1 MPKENSGVKFYLK
14 SPKEKQSSIKA
25 VFYYNYLRFTYTE
38 PKLVIETQ
46 HWNSKDQRARNTK
59 LFPGSAILNHTLD
72 LIESAI
78 VESFRDYINQYS
90 KQPTLSELSELVK
103 QKRGRG
109 KNINNKQLGLFG
121 FIEDFIEKAKSGQ
134 QINLN
139 TGKPIS
145 KVTIRTYEQTF
156 RVLKDF
162 SKMKYKNLGFDD
174 IDVPFYSQFVHFLRK
189 EYRSESSGA
198 SFKVNTIG
206 KHITNIKS
214 FLQNAV
220 DNKLTTNL
228 SFKSKQFR
236 VVHETVESVYLTQ
249 AEIDALYYKD
259 LSKTKTLERV
269 RDLFIIGCETG
280 LRISDLKRLTTDNI
294 IEHEGDKYIRIE
306 MQKTEKP
313 VIIPIS
319 LRVNQLFEK
328 YKEQTG
334 ELFPKAVSDQK
345 MNQYI
350 KEIASK
356 IELLN
361 NTVSYSTT
369 VNDKRVSVSKPK
381 FDLITNHT
389 ARRSFATN
397 AVLKG
402 IPRTMVMAI
411 TGHKTEKS
419 FNKYIRMDEME
430 KAKQFKIETEANS
443 KLRAV

>member
-1 MPKENSGVKFYLK
+1 MPKESSGVKFYLK
-14 SPKEKQSSIKA
+14 NPREKVSPIKA
-25 VFYYNYLRFTYTE
+25 IFYYNYMRFTYTE
-38 PKLVIETQ
+38 PKLSVETQ
-46 HWNSKDQRARNTK
+46 FWNSNDQRARNTK
-59 LFPGSAILNHTLD
+59 LFPGAAMLNHSLD

-78 VESFRDYINQYS
+78 IESYREFINQNNY
-90 KQPTLSELSELVK
+90 QPSLEELSSLVK
-103 QKRGRG
+103 QRRGRG
-109 KNINNKQLGLFG
+109 NKQNNKDLGLFE
-121 FIEDFIEKAKSGQ
+121 FIEDFIDKAKSGQ

-145 KVTIRTYEQTF
+145 KVTIRTYEQTL
-156 RVLKDF
+156 RVLRDF
-162 SKMKYKNLGFDD
+162 SKLKYKNLGFDD

-189 EYRSESSGA
+189 EYKSEASGT

-228 SFKSKQFR
+228 SFKSKQFK
-236 VVHETVESVYLTQ
+236 VVHETVESIYLNQ
-249 AEIDALYYKD
+249 AEIDALYFMD
-259 LSKTKTLERV
+259 LRKSKTLERV

-280 LRISDLKRLTTDNI
+280 LRISDLKRLSPENI
-294 IEHEGDKYIRIE
+294 IEHDGEKYIRIE

-319 LRVNQLFEK
+319 ERVKEIFKK
-328 YKEQTG
+328 YTNLTG
-334 ELFPKAVSDQK
+334 ELFPRAVSDQK

-350 KEIASK
+350 KEIGRGLE
-356 IELLN
+356 ILN
-361 NTVSYSTT
+361 TPVSYSTT
-369 VNDKRVSVSKPK
+369 INDKRVSVSKPK

-411 TGHKTEKS
+411 TGHRTEKS

-430 KAKQFKIETEANS
+430 KAKQFKLENEIGK

>member
-1 MPKENSGVKFYLK
+1 MPKESSGIKFYLK
-14 SPKEKQSSIKA
+14 NPKEKSSPIKA
-25 VFYYNYLRFTYTE
+25 IFYYNYLRFTYTE
-38 PKLVIETQ
+38 PKLRVETQ
-46 HWNSKDQRARNTK
+46 FWNANDQRARNTK
-59 LFPGSAILNHTLD
+59 LFPGAAMLNRSLN

-78 VESFRDYINQYS
+78 IESYREFINQNNN
-90 KQPTLSELSELVK
+90 QPSLEELSSLVK
-103 QKRGRG
+103 QRRGRG
-109 KNINNKQLGLFG
+109 NKQNNKELGLFE
-121 FIEDFIEKAKSGQ
+121 FIEDFIEKAKCGQ

-145 KVTIRTYEQTF
+145 KVTIRTYEQTL
-156 RVLKDF
+156 RVLRDF
-162 SKMKYKNLGFDD
+162 SKLKYKNLGFDD

-189 EYRSESSGA
+189 EYKSEASGT

-249 AEIDALYYKD
+249 EEIDALYYKD

-294 IEHEGDKYIRIE
+294 IEHDGDKYIRIE

-319 LRVNQLFEK
+319 VRVKELFDK
-328 YKEQTG
+328 YVEQTG

-381 FDLITNHT
+381 YDLITNHT

-397 AVLKG
+397 AVIKG
-402 IPRTMVMAI
+402 ISRTMVMAI

-419 FNKYIRMDEME
+419 FNKYIRLDEME
-430 KAKQFKIETEANS
+430 KAKLFKIENENS
-443 KLRAV
+443 KKLRVI